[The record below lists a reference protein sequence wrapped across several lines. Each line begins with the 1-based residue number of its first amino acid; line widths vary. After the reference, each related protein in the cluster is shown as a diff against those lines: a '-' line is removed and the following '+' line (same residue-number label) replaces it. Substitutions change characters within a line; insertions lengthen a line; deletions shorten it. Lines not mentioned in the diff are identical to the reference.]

1 MQRHPLILNL
11 FQHLTNFPSK
21 SFRIVL
27 IINSILL
34 FFSFLNPTDFKWCP
48 VIKDTNFVSRC
59 QEKTFTLIIFFGYSK
74 ASNTWLM
81 YRKPVTGSKSW
92 SSIYR
97 STELDGFEIGEV
109 TEVCNCGQCMSL

>member
-1 MQRHPLILNL
+1 MQRHPPILNL

-34 FFSFLNPTDFKWCP
+34 FFSFLNPTDLNGVLLLRTPILFLVVRK
-48 VIKDTNFVSRC
+48 KLS
-59 QEKTFTLIIFFGYSK
+59 QLIIVFGCSK

-109 TEVCNCGQCMSL
+109 TEVCN

>member
-1 MQRHPLILNL
+1 MQRHPLIFNL
-11 FQHLTNFPSK
+11 FQL
-21 SFRIVL
+21 SFQIFQNCLDNKFHFVIFL
-27 IINSILL
+27 ISQSYGL
-34 FFSFLNPTDFKWCP
+34 KWCP

-59 QEKTFTLIIFFGYSK
+59 QEKTFTLIIVFGYSK

-81 YRKPVTGSKSW
+81 YRKPVTGSKNW

-109 TEVCNCGQCMSL
+109 TEVCN